1 MIAREGNHRQMLAN
15 QEADLLCLLRVE
27 PEFGCD
33 AFRLLRACL
42 RMPRI
47 RFIDIMQKDC
57 HVKRARVCEGL
68 ENGVQFLEFTIR

>member
-15 QEADLLCLLRVE
+15 EEADLICLLRVE

-42 RMPRI
+42 RVPRI
-47 RFIDIMQKDC
+47 WFINIVQKEC
-57 HVKRARVCEGL
+57 HVKRSRVREGF
-68 ENGVQFLEFTIR
+68 ENGAQFL